1 MLNLNSNIEIMVL
14 QPSSWCHMKALSKC
28 YVSINKSIKVSI
40 KIFTQSNSENGFR
53 SDVNLGDKCQD
64 FLFLPKN
71 SPSHS
76 LHLESKNEKKMYYY
90 PFYSKKCSL
99 MSHLKNHEI

>member
-1 MLNLNSNIEIMVL
+1 MSRFSFMLNLNSNIEIMVL

-53 SDVNLGDKCQD
+53 SDANLGDKCQD

-76 LHLESKNEKKMYYY
+76 LHLYED
-90 PFYSKKCSL
+90 PA
-99 MSHLKNHEI
+99 

>member
-1 MLNLNSNIEIMVL
+1 MSGFSFMLNLNSNIEIMVL

-76 LHLESKNEKKMYYY
+76 LLTTTLNQRMKRRCTIILFILRNVA
-90 PFYSKKCSL
+90 
-99 MSHLKNHEI
+99 